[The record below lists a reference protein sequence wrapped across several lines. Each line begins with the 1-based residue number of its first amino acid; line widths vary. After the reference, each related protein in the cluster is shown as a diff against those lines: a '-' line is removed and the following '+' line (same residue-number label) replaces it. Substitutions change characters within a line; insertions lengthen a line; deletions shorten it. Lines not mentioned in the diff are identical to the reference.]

1 VSQTEAQ
8 NGPESSGGR
17 RVRLRRRAESSS
29 GNIVS
34 LATTA
39 SITAEAR
46 GFETL
51 IWPLSD
57 TGDIPVIS
65 GADAVREM
73 LRTGETYGVVGSSD
87 ILMAEP
93 TRDEIA
99 AKIEASEARTDS
111 KFSQVMAELR
121 VMSVRMEAISS
132 DVSEVKSATSTI
144 KWNIVATGL
153 AIGGLIIAFFA
164 FGTQIMELMTSIYT
178 AGQGAI
184 PQ

>member
-1 VSQTEAQ
+1 
-8 NGPESSGGR
+8 
-17 RVRLRRRAESSS
+17 
-29 GNIVS
+29 
-34 LATTA
+34 
-39 SITAEAR
+39 
-46 GFETL
+46 
-51 IWPLSD
+51 
-57 TGDIPVIS
+57 
-65 GADAVREM
+65 
-73 LRTGETYGVVGSSD
+73 
-87 ILMAEP
+87 MAEP